1 MKFAD
6 FAAQRVDVSGKVL
19 VNDKGFFKAGENSQA
34 DLATLLRMQTDTNM
48 ILSSAQQAAA
58 DIKGLLDQFEVDL
71 GNEEDMPL

>member
-34 DLATLLRMQTDTNM
+34 DLATILRMQADATM
-48 ILSSAQQAAA
+48 ILNSAQQAVA
-58 DIKGLLDQFEVDL
+58 DIKGLLDGFEVAL
-71 GNEEDMPL
+71 GNESI